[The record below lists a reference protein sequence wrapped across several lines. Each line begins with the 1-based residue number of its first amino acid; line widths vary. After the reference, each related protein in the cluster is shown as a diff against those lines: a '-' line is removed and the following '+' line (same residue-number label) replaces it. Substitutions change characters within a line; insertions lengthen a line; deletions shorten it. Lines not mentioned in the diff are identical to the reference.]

1 MEPRKPS
8 STNPK
13 TFPTLALLTRTAK
26 DDCLFSLAAQPRSML
41 AFYIFYLM
49 IYKFSLPVNDN
60 GPRCG
65 ESLSFTMQGT
75 PTTGR

>member
-1 MEPRKPS
+1 
-8 STNPK
+8 
-13 TFPTLALLTRTAK
+13 
-26 DDCLFSLAAQPRSML
+26 ML